1 MGGGERLRGERE
13 RRVMSEEEGGEG
25 KWGGKMKINL
35 THDLLLS

>member
-1 MGGGERLRGERE
+1 VRE